1 MSKKALC
8 VGINDYPYGEE
19 NDLRGCL
26 NDAHGWA
33 QLLKTHFGFTDVKL
47 LLDAQATKA
56 NILAGLKDLLA
67 GAKAGDV
74 LVFTNASHGTYV
86 ADKDGDEP
94 KYDEAICPYDV
105 DKNLI
110 IDDEL
115 RVLFAGL
122 PKGVSLTVISDSC
135 HSGSVT
141 RAVVGDTPD
150 QRRHRFLHPSLRGA
164 KALST
169 AELKAA
175 DKKKEKYPEEGMNE
189 ILLSGCKSN
198 QYSSDA
204 TIDGQPHGAMT
215 YYAIKAITEANYQL
229 TYEELLAQLV
239 PALDEEGYDQV
250 PQLEG
255 KALHKQKQIFT

>member
-1 MSKKALC
+1 MAKKALC
-8 VGINDYPYGEE
+8 VGINDYPYGDD
-19 NDLRGCL
+19 NDLNGCV
-26 NDAHGWA
+26 NDARDWSR
-33 QLLKTHFGFTDVKL
+33 LLKNQFGFTDVKI

-56 NILAGLKDLLA
+56 NVLAGLKDLLA

-94 KYDEAICPYDV
+94 KYDEALCPYDV

-110 IDDEL
+110 LDDEL
-115 RVLFAGL
+115 RVLFADL

-141 RAVVGDTPD
+141 RAVVGNTPD
-150 QRRHRFLHPSLRGA
+150 QRRRRFLHPAVRGA
-164 KALST
+164 KSLT
-169 AELKAA
+169 PAELNKAT
-175 DKKKEKYPEEGMNE
+175 KKKEKFPEEGMHE

-204 TIDGQPHGAMT
+204 LINGKFHGAMT
-215 YYAIKAITEANYQL
+215 YYAIKAITDANYQL
-229 TYEELLAQLV
+229 TYEELLNELV
-239 PALDEEGYDQV
+239 PLLEEEGYDQV

-255 KALHKQKQIFT
+255 KAAHKQKQIFS

>member
-1 MSKKALC
+1 MAKKALC
-8 VGINDYPYGEE
+8 VGINDYPYGDQ
-19 NDLRGCL
+19 NDLNGCV
-26 NDAHGWA
+26 NDARDWA
-33 QLLKTHFGFTDVKL
+33 RLLKRHFGFTDVKL
-47 LLDAQATKA
+47 LLDAKATKA

-67 GAKAGDV
+67 GAKAGDA

-86 ADKDGDEP
+86 ADNDGDEP
-94 KYDEAICPYDV
+94 KYDEALCPYDV

-110 IDDEL
+110 LDDEL

-141 RAVVGDTPD
+141 RAAVDNTPD
-150 QRRHRFLHPSLRGA
+150 QRRRRFLHPALRGA
-164 KALST
+164 KALT
-169 AELKAA
+169 QAELNKAA
-175 DKKKEKYPEEGMNE
+175 KKKEKFPEEGMNE

-204 TIDGQPHGAMT
+204 HIDGKFHGAMS
-215 YYAIKAITEANYQL
+215 YYAIKAITAANYQI
-229 TYEELLAQLV
+229 TYEELLAELI
-239 PALDEEGYDQV
+239 PLLEEEGYDQV

-255 KALHKQKQIFT
+255 KAAHKQRQLFT